1 MSVEVAG
8 GLEKLKTN
16 HRPRVGRGDEI
27 ARGVPDREIGRL
39 GEGGAWGGV
48 GGLGVG
54 RLAELCRMAA
64 RRYDLRELMTPFF
77 PRRMIHVG
85 PGP

>member
-16 HRPRVGRGDEI
+16 HRPRIGRGDEI

-39 GEGGAWGGV
+39 GGWE
-48 GGLGVG
+48 VG
-54 RLAELCRMAA
+54 RGRGMGGGGGIG
-64 RRYDLRELMTPFF
+64 R
-77 PRRMIHVG
+77 G
-85 PGP
+85 